1 MIASR
6 IAAFALS
13 ALLLAATYGCSNAA
27 QIAEYT
33 QKAQELV
40 TRYSPQIADLQNRF
54 PDLIARV
61 GAIPD
66 TVPGTPELKSQL
78 TTSQETIAKLQAL
91 LAALPGQVTTAVQ
104 NRETEKADAALASA
118 TQELDSGLTTVQ
130 TALTGATEQLPQ
142 LEAKA
147 KEMAGFNKALS
158 SGFELHGALEGAE
171 SQLIAFIEDTSK
183 PIDKSTWFTFDRVV
197 FAADDSA
204 DLDMEQSGAQI
215 VNVAEILKAYPAV
228 KLEIGGF
235 TDNTGTPA
243 ASKALAQKR
252 AQAVVT
258 AVEAAGAAKGRAS
271 AKGYGQEQP
280 VCPANDT
287 DECKAQNRRVAASVR
302 AR

>member
-1 MIASR
+1 
-6 IAAFALS
+6 
-13 ALLLAATYGCSNAA
+13 
-27 QIAEYT
+27 
-33 QKAQELV
+33 
-40 TRYSPQIADLQNRF
+40 
-54 PDLIARV
+54 
-61 GAIPD
+61 
-66 TVPGTPELKSQL
+66 
-78 TTSQETIAKLQAL
+78 
-91 LAALPGQVTTAVQ
+91 
-104 NRETEKADAALASA
+104 
-118 TQELDSGLTTVQ
+118 
-130 TALTGATEQLPQ
+130 
-142 LEAKA
+142 
-147 KEMAGFNKALS
+147 MAGFNKALS